1 MSFGSPFY
9 LIGLIAVPLLWLF
22 LFWAGRS
29 REKALARLGDAGLVN
44 KLAES
49 LYARGR
55 RWQQRLWLAAVALII
70 FSLARPQWGTSTNV
84 VQQDGIQVMVALDIS
99 SSMLAQDLQPD
110 RLTRAKQT
118 ILELMDQLNGDQIGL
133 ALFSGASFIQF
144 PLTNDYATAKS
155 FLISA
160 NPGMISRPGTA
171 IAQAIRTARQGFDQT
186 RSSQKVI
193 VIMTDGENHEGDV
206 FGEARDAADDDIIIY
221 TIGFGSP
228 DGEPIPAFDAFGS
241 QIGFKQ
247 DFNGTVILSRLD
259 EDTLRDVAETTGG
272 KYFRASASGAEIV
285 SLGELI
291 DQLETAELESR
302 FEVQAVE
309 RFPIFLMLGI
319 IAFVAAEFIPERQRR
334 SRRSF
339 EQLVGVLVMGFLLV
353 GCAGERGA
361 QLVADGNAQFSAEVY
376 DAAQTNYSEARAA
389 GVSNGVPIYNTAN
402 TQFRQSLYPEAAL
415 TMVEALNLADEAL
428 SAEAWFN
435 LGNSYYVQEAWEQA
449 VEAYKEA
456 LRVNPEDLDAKYNL
470 ELALNQIEQQE
481 QEEEQSQD
489 QDEEQ
494 TPDEESEE
502 QEQDQSEEEEESGED
517 EPSEEDEPAEEE
529 PATPDE
535 AGEEE
540 PPTPTPESGEGD
552 ASEEESEEE
561 QDEGGGQGEQD
572 SESEADPSAPEQ
584 QNPNAGD
591 TGDLTEEQA
600 IQLLDAI
607 EQGTETLQERLQ
619 QIYTVPGPPP
629 TQDY

>member
-1 MSFGSPFY
+1 MSFGAPLY

-29 REKALARLGDAGLVN
+29 REKALARLGEMGLVG

-49 LYARGR
+49 LNARGR
-55 RWQQRLWLAAVALII
+55 RWQQRLWLAAIALII

-193 VIMTDGENHEGDV
+193 VVMTDGENHEGDV
-206 FGEARDAADDDIIIY
+206 FGEARDAAEDDIIIY

-285 SLGELI
+285 ALGELI

-319 IAFVAAEFIPERQRR
+319 IAFIAAEFIPERQRR

-339 EQLVGVLVMGFLLV
+339 EQLVGVLVMGVLLV

-361 QLVADGNAQFSAEVY
+361 QLVADGNEQFSAEVY
-376 DAAQTNYSEARAA
+376 DAAQSNYSEALAA
-389 GVSNGVPIYNTAN
+389 GVTNGVPIYNTAN
-402 TQFRQSLYPEAAL
+402 TQFRQGQYPESAL
-415 TMVEALNLADEAL
+415 TMGEALNLADEAL

-435 LGNSYYVQEAWEQA
+435 LGNSHFVQEEWKQA

-456 LRVNPEDLDAKYNL
+456 LRVNPEDVDAKYNL
-470 ELALNQIEQQE
+470 ELALNQIQQE
-481 QEEEQSQD
+481 QEQEEQQQD
-489 QDEEQ
+489 QDEQQE
-494 TPDEESEE
+494 PNEDSEE
-502 QEQDQSEEEEESGED
+502 QEQDQSEEQEDGEE
-517 EPSEEDEPAEEE
+517 EPAEEQPAE
-529 PATPDE
+529 EDPATPEDE
-535 AGEEE
+535 GEEE
-540 PPTPTPESGEGD
+540 PTPTPESGEGD
-552 ASEEESEEE
+552 PSEDDSEEE
-561 QDEGGGQGEQD
+561 QDQGGSDGEQE
-572 SESEADPSAPEQ
+572 SESEPSSPEQ
-584 QNPNAGD
+584 SNPNAGD